1 MVSEVRDGLV
11 HYLGHGLVESAGM
24 RKGAVVNL
32 EAATESIKRA
42 AEQAERSSGVPVE
55 RVFMSLGGAHV
66 RGLASQAGIS
76 LASRSR
82 EITREDTRRVLE
94 LARAIPVPD
103 DREILHVL
111 PQDYILDN
119 QPGFHDPIGMLA
131 SRLETRVYIVTVATG
146 AKQNLVVAAN
156 QAGLEVEELIFT
168 PLAVAEAS
176 LRTEDRSLGVA
187 VIEVGGGCTG
197 LAVFSQNAVTHAGV
211 IPVGGDHFT
220 NDIAIAFN
228 TPHREAEKI
237 KCAFGF
243 AAASYVQAGSQIEV
257 PSVGDR
263 AARMLPHRELCECIE
278 PRAQE
283 LVRLI
288 QEDLRRAGVLGT
300 LGAGVL
306 LSGGGSRLAGFPEM
320 MESLLGLP
328 VRPVAPA
335 LIQEMPDKLGD
346 PEFAFALGATYY
358 GHRVRARR
366 ARPKSA
372 WQKAVEQLKRLAA
385 D

>member
-1 MVSEVRDGLV
+1 
-11 HYLGHGLVESAGM
+11 
-24 RKGAVVNL
+24 
-32 EAATESIKRA
+32 
-42 AEQAERSSGVPVE
+42 
-55 RVFMSLGGAHV
+55 
-66 RGLASQAGIS
+66 
-76 LASRSR
+76 
-82 EITREDTRRVLE
+82 
-94 LARAIPVPD
+94 
-103 DREILHVL
+103 
-111 PQDYILDN
+111 YID
-119 QPGFHDPIGMLA
+119 
-131 SRLETRVYIVTVATG
+131 TVATG

-243 AAASYVQAGSQIEV
+243 AAASYVQGGSQIEV